1 MEYRCCSQV
10 VVRLKIFPGV
20 EVPASTTSQFATSPG
35 DDTELSRAALLLR
48 SRTMCLGSDS
58 EVFAG
63 HLLGAVFIISMG
75 TYGNGI
81 EWMGWVQSFYRDPV
95 VI

>member
-1 MEYRCCSQV
+1 MLFSGRCSTQN
-10 VVRLKIFPGV
+10 FSGV

-63 HLLGAVFIISMG
+63 HLLGAVFIISMEHMG
-75 TYGNGI
+75 TELN
-81 EWMGWVQSFYRDPV
+81 GWVGYSHFIETLWLYD